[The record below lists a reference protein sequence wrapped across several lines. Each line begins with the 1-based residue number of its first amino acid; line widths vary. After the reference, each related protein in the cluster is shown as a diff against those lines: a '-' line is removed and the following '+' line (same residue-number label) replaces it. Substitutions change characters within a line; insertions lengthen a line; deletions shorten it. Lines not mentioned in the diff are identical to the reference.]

1 MKKIILL
8 LLGIVFTACTSTK
21 TLESKKAL
29 DYDKLLVN
37 YSSNGCFH
45 HINYQ
50 FSFVKNKV
58 LASEK
63 IAQWKKDWNSED
75 AFNELGS
82 LTLSDLDMKGL
93 DNLLDFYKTNKKTGC
108 TTKNHIEYKYFKA
121 GKLIKSTEYL
131 DASCTN
137 DTSLFTFPELANRL
151 KLKNK

>member
-1 MKKIILL
+1 MS
-8 LLGIVFTACTSTK
+8 IVFLACTSTK
-21 TLESKKAL
+21 NLEAEKAL
-29 DYDKLLVN
+29 NYVKMIVN

-45 HINYQ
+45 HTNYQ

-58 LASEK
+58 LVSEQ
-63 IAQWKKDWNSED
+63 IARWKQD
-75 AFNELGS
+75 ADNKNTFNELGS
-82 LTLSDLDMKGL
+82 LKLSDLDMKGL
-93 DNLLDFYKTNKKTGC
+93 DNLLAFYKTNKETGC
-108 TTKNHIEYKYFKA
+108 TTHNQIEYKYFKA